1 MRRGPRRLE
10 WGVPDAPA
18 PEHPYR
24 DSLLVYAG
32 LALVIVVVAW
42 ATGSSVGHAALI
54 AAVFFGF
61 ASLWSMARWRSRL
74 RSEAARARREE
85 L

>member
-10 WGVPDAPA
+10 WGPPDAPT

-32 LALVIVVVAW
+32 LALIIVVVAW
-42 ATGSSVGHAALI
+42 ATGSSMGHAALI

-61 ASLWSMARWRSRL
+61 ASAWSMVRWRSRL
-74 RSEAARARREE
+74 RSEAAQVRRRD